1 METFEPKHHSDNV
14 IINNFVFA
22 SAFGVFLLY
31 EILLVFFF
39 LILLV
44 LKSICNNLFW
54 ISYAKT
60 FTGLP
65 RLMTF

>member
-1 METFEPKHHSDNV
+1 METFEPKHHSDKV
-14 IINNFVFA
+14 IINNFVFV

-31 EILLVFFF
+31 E
-39 LILLV
+39 ILLV

>member
-1 METFEPKHHSDNV
+1 MEKFEPKHYSDK
-14 IINNFVFA
+14 ITINNFVFA

-31 EILLVFFF
+31 EILLV
-39 LILLV
+39 

-54 ISYAKT
+54 VSYAKT

-65 RLMTF
+65 RLMIF

>member
-31 EILLVFFF
+31 EILLV
-39 LILLV
+39 